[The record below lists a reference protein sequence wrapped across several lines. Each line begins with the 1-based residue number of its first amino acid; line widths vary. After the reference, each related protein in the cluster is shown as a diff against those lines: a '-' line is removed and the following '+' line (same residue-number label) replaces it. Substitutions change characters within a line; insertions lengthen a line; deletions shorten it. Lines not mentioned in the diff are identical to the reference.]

1 MPGATNGKKGAV
13 VGGVALGAL
22 FCAWALMHHAP
33 RDSNE
38 MSARP
43 SSAPKKSHSSWLP
56 WLGGDDDAKP
66 APKVPDL
73 YKGPRIAVTVKVVDV
88 EGKPVSGA
96 TVEAR
101 VDGDEWESA
110 GLDEKQYEELLNL
123 KHSDEAGAPV
133 DESGSAPADVAEEDG
148 WHSAPRVAVESGR
161 TDRSGLYVA
170 KMKPEVSVVFFAT
183 DGSREGISSAVYVYS
198 PDDED
203 APGASKHSA
212 PPGMS
217 VTIEIADL
225 GMLAGRVT
233 DDHGRP
239 IAGADLRLAPW
250 MASEV
255 EQEDLVVAKAGAP
268 PAMKTGEDGSF
279 KIPLRTSGAFDLEV
293 HAKGFQPVIKQAVQ
307 VLPGRQTD
315 IAITMS
321 PSAGIVGVVV
331 DDAGAPVDGARVVIQ
346 GDIHSPQFASTEVLT
361 QEDGTFAAEELA
373 PGRFTL
379 AASAE
384 GFRPME
390 MWDVESGGP
399 SLTLR
404 LAKGGRIHGE
414 VTLSDE
420 FLRSIP
426 RPDPPLP
433 PEVVADDPEA
443 GALTQGDVYLST
455 ATEEMLPIA
464 TGVPRGK
471 VAESPSGGI
480 DARGRYF
487 ASVPIDA
494 TGRGTF
500 DVEGLPSGSFVL
512 TVTVGA
518 AVTTIASVRVYEGNT
533 AQVRVALPDRG
544 AARIRGT
551 LTIADGRPTGEASAF
566 LYGALPTGL
575 SAVVTPDGHFTF
587 PSVPAGDYMI
597 HAVAVLGPADGKG
610 AELNAYAQA
619 HSIHV
624 PESGDMT
631 IDLVAVLASDNGGI
645 APPLE
650 DAGDLTDEPVSIVSR
665 FDSPDSHED
674 SRGEGWSPDVGIEQ
688 IDTGLVVTSAPPA
701 SGKRLYGGDRVTQI
715 DGTPIAGMESW
726 EALELLYG
734 PRDSICAILADR
746 PATHESISV
755 ALPRTRPP
763 ASEEDFGDE

>member
-1 MPGATNGKKGAV
+1 MPGANNGKKGAV

-33 RDSNE
+33 RDPNATA
-38 MSARP
+38 ARP

-56 WLGGDDDAKP
+56 WLGGDEDAKP
-66 APKVPDL
+66 APKTPDL

-96 TVEAR
+96 SVEAR

-123 KHSDEAGAPV
+123 KHPDEVGAAA

-170 KMKPEVSVVFFAT
+170 KMKPDVSVVFFAT
-183 DGSREGISSAVYVYS
+183 DGSREGVSAAVYVYS

-255 EQEDLVVAKAGAP
+255 EQEDLVVTKEGAP
-268 PAMKTGEDGSF
+268 PAMKTGEDGTF
-279 KIPLRTSGAFDLEV
+279 KIPLRTAGAFDLEV

-315 IAITMS
+315 VAITMS
-321 PSAGIVGVVV
+321 ASAGILGVVV
-331 DDAGAPVDGARVVIQ
+331 DDAGTPVDGARVVIQ

-384 GFRPME
+384 GFRPVE

-404 LAKGGRIHGE
+404 LVKGGRIHGE

-426 RPDPPLP
+426 RSDPPLP
-433 PEVVADDPEA
+433 PEVVADDPES

-455 ATEEMLPIA
+455 VTDEMLPIA

-471 VAESPSGGI
+471 LSESPSGGI

-494 TGRGTF
+494 NGRGTF

-533 AQVRVALPDRG
+533 SQVRVVLPDRG
-544 AARIRGT
+544 AARLHGT
-551 LTIADGRPTGEASAF
+551 LTIDDGRPTGEASAF

-597 HAVAVLGPADGKG
+597 HAVAVLGPPDGKG
-610 AELNAYAQA
+610 AQVNAYAQA
-619 HSIHV
+619 HAVHV
-624 PESGDMT
+624 PEGGDIT
-631 IDLVAVLASDNGGI
+631 IDLVAKLSSDGGSI
-645 APPLE
+645 APPLD
-650 DAGDLTDEPVSIVSR
+650 DAEGLADEPVGIVR
-665 FDSPDSHED
+665 FDSTDSHED

-763 ASEEDFGDE
+763 ASEEDFGAE